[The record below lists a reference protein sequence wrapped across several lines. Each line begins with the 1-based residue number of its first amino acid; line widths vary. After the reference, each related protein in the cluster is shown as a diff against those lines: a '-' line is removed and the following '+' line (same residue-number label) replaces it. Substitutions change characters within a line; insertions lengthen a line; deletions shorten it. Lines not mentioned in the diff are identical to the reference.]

1 MHQRR
6 ERRSDHAAD
15 CRLGQAETGLTAP
28 PHGARNGTV
37 NLSGRISRKQGLAV
51 CIRNL
56 LPSHA
61 ADFGPDLECLAPGS
75 SVLGR
80 SDVIAAEMEQIVDLT
95 MG

>member
-1 MHQRR
+1 MLFSTDNRKALAR
-6 ERRSDHAAD
+6 PFSSRSRQ
-15 CRLGQAETGLTAP
+15 CRISAIRQN
-28 PHGARNGTV
+28 HGTV

-56 LPSHA
+56 LPTDA

-80 SDVIAAEMEQIVDLT
+80 SDVIAAEME
-95 MG
+95 